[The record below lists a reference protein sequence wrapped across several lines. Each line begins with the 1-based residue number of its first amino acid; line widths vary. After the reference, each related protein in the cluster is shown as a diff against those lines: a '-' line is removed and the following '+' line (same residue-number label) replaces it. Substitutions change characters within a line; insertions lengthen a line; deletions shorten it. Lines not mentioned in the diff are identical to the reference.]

1 MSISALAV
9 RRITIDTTRAMDLTD
24 NGLFW
29 IPDETD
35 MTHGWAIIC
44 GPEDS
49 PYYGGSFCFEV
60 KFPDDYPF
68 SPPVFNYL
76 TNDGRTRFNP
86 NLYKNG
92 KVCLSLLNTWQGE
105 PWSGV
110 QSLSSVLQS
119 IQTAVLNEEPL
130 RNEPAYATISTHRD
144 FAVYNRMVFHSTL
157 ETAILS
163 HMAEPPPC
171 LVPVYEPFR
180 DHAIKAIPFLIK
192 KAKELAAEWDG
203 KTEIME
209 FFGMSVKYRFGK
221 LVERLEVLVS
231 TVAASEPEM
240 AASGGAGSA
249 AGGPTSGP
257 DVSHLGTAVATT
269 GGPTSGTVV
278 SLATEAVA
286 P

>member
-9 RRITIDTTRAMDLTD
+9 RRITIDTKRAMDLTE

-35 MTHGWAIIC
+35 LTHGWAIIC

-60 KFPDDYPF
+60 RFPDDYPF

-110 QSLSSVLQS
+110 QSLSSVLQC
-119 IQTAVLNEEPL
+119 IQTAVLHAEPL
-130 RNEPAYATISTHRD
+130 RNEPAYASISTHRD
-144 FAVYNRMVFHSTL
+144 FAVYNRMVFHATL
-157 ETAILS
+157 EIAILS
-163 HMAEPPPC
+163 HMADPPPY

-180 DHAIKAIPFLIK
+180 DHAIKAIPALIT
-192 KAKELAAEWDG
+192 KARALAAEWDG
-203 KTEIME
+203 KTELME

-221 LVERLEVLVS
+221 LADQLEAICGP
-231 TVAASEPEM
+231 AATATAE
-240 AASGGAGSA
+240 AVVGAVSGG
-249 AGGPTSGP
+249 GG
-257 DVSHLGTAVATT
+257 AEATT
-269 GGPTSGTVV
+269 EATAAVTGGGGS
-278 SLATEAVA
+278 TEETTGAS
-286 P
+286 

>member
-1 MSISALAV
+1 
-9 RRITIDTTRAMDLTD
+9 
-24 NGLFW
+24 
-29 IPDETD
+29 
-35 MTHGWAIIC
+35 
-44 GPEDS
+44 
-49 PYYGGSFCFEV
+49 
-60 KFPDDYPF
+60 
-68 SPPVFNYL
+68 
-76 TNDGRTRFNP
+76 
-86 NLYKNG
+86 
-92 KVCLSLLNTWQGE
+92 
-105 PWSGV
+105 
-110 QSLSSVLQS
+110 VLQS